1 MTPLGK
7 TRALGSVAILF
18 YAVHGAYHWQQGL
31 PENMLW
37 ACHLGAL
44 LVGLGLLLDSAN
56 LNGVGFLWLSFGTC
70 MWLVGLTMDVPFLPT
85 SALTHVGGLAIGL
98 WGVRR
103 LGLPTGVAWKAVAGL
118 GLLHLISRGLN
129 PPGKNINMARE
140 IASGLEGWFPSHA
153 MFLLAIGA
161 CSAAAFVSLEMALR
175 RAFPRSSEKADRQ
188 SNPRGLCARVVAAV
202 ESWCSPSG
210 KGG

>member
-1 MTPLGK
+1 MTHRGK
-7 TRALGSVAILF
+7 TRALGSLAILF
-18 YAVHGAYHWQQGL
+18 YAVHGAYHWQQGV

-56 LNGVGFLWLSFGTC
+56 LNGAGFLWLSVGTC
-70 MWLVGLTMDVPFLPT
+70 LWLVGLAIDVPFLPT
-85 SALTHVGGLAIGL
+85 SMLTHVGGLAIGL

-103 LGLPTGVAWKAVAGL
+103 LGLPAGVAWKALAGL
-118 GLLHLISRGLN
+118 ALLHLISRGLN

-153 MFLLAIGA
+153 LFLLAIGA
-161 CSAAAFVSLEMALR
+161 FCAVAFVLLETALR
-175 RAFPRSSEKADRQ
+175 RAFPFSGEESDR
-188 SNPRGLCARVVAAV
+188 
-202 ESWCSPSG
+202 
-210 KGG
+210 